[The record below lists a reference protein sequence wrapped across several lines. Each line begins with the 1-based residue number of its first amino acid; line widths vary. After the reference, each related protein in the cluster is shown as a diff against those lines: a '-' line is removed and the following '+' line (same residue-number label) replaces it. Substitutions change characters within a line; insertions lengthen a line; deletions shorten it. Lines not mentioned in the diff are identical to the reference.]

1 MLLQAMQHG
10 DGIKSYIIFLINT
23 FAFQFQF
30 QIQRQLSI
38 FVLTPLAVSFLLM
51 FYARN
56 NKQTGFLNSSP
67 AGISVR
73 KQPI

>member
-30 QIQRQLSI
+30 QIANTKTIKYIFSYSI
-38 FVLTPLAVSFLLM
+38 GSFILANVLCS
-51 FYARN
+51 
-56 NKQTGFLNSSP
+56 KQQANRVF
-67 AGISVR
+67 
-73 KQPI
+73 K